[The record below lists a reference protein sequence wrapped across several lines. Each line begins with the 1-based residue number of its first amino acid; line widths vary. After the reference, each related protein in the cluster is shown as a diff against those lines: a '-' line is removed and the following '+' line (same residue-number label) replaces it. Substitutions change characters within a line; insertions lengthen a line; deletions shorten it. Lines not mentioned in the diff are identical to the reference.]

1 MEWSRQGRT
10 RARMR
15 MRCAS
20 EISAS
25 TIYAPMSTDAASSV
39 GLVAPWAYFLVS
51 YMPLACYR
59 GQSSVNSQNACSAAQ
74 KGPSGYGPKTC
85 KAAAA
90 VASTADRCPRS
101 RGLHRHNASCTA
113 QRPTPTKKRSAYK
126 KKKRVRYGRGT
137 SPSAALQSAAI
148 PWAGARANA
157 RERVLGTLWRG
168 LSMLP
173 PAGLYELLTHF
184 YTGRRRARVHAKPQ

>member
-1 MEWSRQGRT
+1 MP
-10 RARMR
+10 
-15 MRCAS
+15 
-20 EISAS
+20 
-25 TIYAPMSTDAASSV
+25 TIE
-39 GLVAPWAYFLVS
+39 
-51 YMPLACYR
+51 R
-59 GQSSVNSQNACSAAQ
+59 
-74 KGPSGYGPKTC
+74 
-85 KAAAA
+85 
-90 VASTADRCPRS
+90 
-101 RGLHRHNASCTA
+101 TA
-113 QRPTPTKKRSAYK
+113 QAQRELHGTASDAYK

-137 SPSAALQSAAI
+137 SPLAALQSAAI

>member
-113 QRPTPTKKRSAYK
+113 QRPTPTKERSASDMAEAPALWRRCK
-126 KKKRVRYGRGT
+126 ALPHRGLAPVRTRENECSERYG
-137 SPSAALQSAAI
+137 
-148 PWAGARANA
+148 GACRCYRPRA
-157 RERVLGTLWRG
+157 
-168 LSMLP
+168 SMN
-173 PAGLYELLTHF
+173 F
-184 YTGRRRARVHAKPQ
+184 

>member
-1 MEWSRQGRT
+1 MEWSRQART

-113 QRPTPTKKRSAYK
+113 QRPTPQKEKARPIWQRHQPFGGAAKRCHTVGWRPCERARTSA
-126 KKKRVRYGRGT
+126 RNVMEGPVDVT
-137 SPSAALQSAAI
+137 
-148 PWAGARANA
+148 A
-157 RERVLGTLWRG
+157 REPL
-168 LSMLP
+168 
-173 PAGLYELLTHF
+173 
-184 YTGRRRARVHAKPQ
+184 

>member
-1 MEWSRQGRT
+1 MEWSRQART

-74 KGPSGYGPKTC
+74 KDPSGYGPKTC

-137 SPSAALQSAAI
+137 SPWRRCEALPIRGPA
-148 PWAGARANA
+148 ARANA

-173 PAGLYELLTHF
+173 PASLYELLTH
-184 YTGRRRARVHAKPQ
+184 VHTQAAA

>member
-1 MEWSRQGRT
+1 MEWSRQART

-39 GLVAPWAYFLVS
+39 GLVAAWAYFLVS

-113 QRPTPTKKRSAYK
+113 QRPTPTKKKKRLQKKEARPIWQRHQPLAALRSA
-126 KKKRVRYGRGT
+126 
-137 SPSAALQSAAI
+137 AN
-148 PWAGARANA
+148 PWAGGPC
-157 RERVLGTLWRG
+157 E
-168 LSMLP
+168 
-173 PAGLYELLTHF
+173 
-184 YTGRRRARVHAKPQ
+184 RARTSARNVMEGPVDVTARGPL